1 MPVSPPLL
9 RIDTS
14 NASSSDV
21 ADDARVWQSPFLSKS
36 YSLVH
41 TPLLPSDERPSTDLG
56 RSFSK
61 GNKRARTE
69 SRKLLSH
76 VLAQLQTRSMPPTV
90 YDSYMDAKD
99 TVRGL
104 NVGVVLDTMK
114 DVIKSKA
121 SISMR
126 SPQMS
131 TTENYSEDD
140 IGLVYS
146 TDDTYELMFQLRNV
160 LLVSDDQGWRIF
172 DDEYVHPQKCDSQ
185 NSPTRNGP

>member
-14 NASSSDV
+14 NTSASDI
-21 ADDARVWQSPFLSKS
+21 AHDGRARQSPFLSKS

-41 TPLLPSDERPSTDLG
+41 IPSDERPSADLG
-56 RSFSK
+56 SSFSK

-76 VLAQLQTRSMPPTV
+76 VLAQLHTRPMPPTV
-90 YDSYMDAKD
+90 YDSFMDAKD
-99 TVRGL
+99 TVRGTSIGVIL
-104 NVGVVLDTMK
+104 NTMK
-114 DVIKSKA
+114 DAMKSNP
-121 SISMR
+121 SIAVR
-126 SPQMS
+126 SSSHIS
-131 TTENYSEDD
+131 TIEDD
-140 IGLVYS
+140 SDDGLGLVYS

-172 DDEYVHPQKCDSQ
+172 DDEYVHPQTCGSQ
-185 NSPTRNGP
+185 NSPTNNGP

>member
-14 NASSSDV
+14 NASFSDV
-21 ADDARVWQSPFLSKS
+21 ADDARGWQSPFLSKS

-41 TPLLPSDERPSTDLG
+41 TPLLPSDERPSTDY
-56 RSFSK
+56 FSK

-76 VLAQLQTRSMPPTV
+76 VLAQLQTRPMPPTV
-90 YDSYMDAKD
+90 YDSYMEAKD
-99 TVRGL
+99 TVRGP
-104 NVGVVLDTMK
+104 NIGVVLDSMK
-114 DVIKSKA
+114 DAIKSTTSMA
-121 SISMR
+121 MR
-126 SPQMS
+126 SSPQIS
-131 TTENYSEDD
+131 TIENYWEDH

-146 TDDTYELMFQLRNV
+146 TDDTCELMFQLRNV

-172 DDEYVHPQKCDSQ
+172 DDEYVYPQKCGSQ